1 MSTREQLPAR
11 RLTEALTD
19 VVRRAR
25 LPGADQIEAA
35 TGIRVDAAGAV
46 ILARLDPD
54 TEPGV
59 RLSELAAGL
68 GLDLSTVSRQIP
80 PLEDAGWVIRRPDP
94 HDRRA
99 SLVHLTPAGVDASRR
114 IAAYRTRLV
123 SQLVADWSAADVD
136 HLAVLLDR
144 LAAAL
149 LEQRP

>member
-19 VVRRAR
+19 VVRHAR

-46 ILARLDPD
+46 ILARLDP
-54 TEPGV
+54 EPGV

-80 PLEDAGWVIRRPDP
+80 PLEQAGFVTRRPDP
-94 HDRRA
+94 DDRRA

-123 SQLVADWSAADVD
+123 SQLVADWATADVD
-136 HLAVLLDR
+136 RLAVLLDR
-144 LAAAL
+144 LATAL
-149 LEQRP
+149 VERHGT